1 MALNASLEVW
11 LVIVAAFLFVCV
23 LASKI
28 SARLGIPALILFIG
42 VGMLAGSDGP
52 GGIEF
57 ENMGLTRSLG
67 TIALA
72 FILFA
77 GGLDTSWKVLSPVLW
92 RGIALSTVGVAVTAG
107 LVGLCAYYLLNLPPL
122 VALLLGAVV
131 SSTDAAAV
139 FGVLRSSGLKL
150 KYNITPTLEL
160 ESGTNDPVAIFL
172 TIGIT
177 DLLVRPDASVLAL
190 VGHLLLEMPLGFA
203 VGLLAG
209 YGAVAMINRIRL
221 EYDGL
226 YPIVTIATVC
236 FAFGCASLIK
246 GNAFLA
252 VYVAGVTMGSR
263 NFVHRLNLIQF
274 HDAIAWLTQ
283 IVMFVVLGLLVF
295 PSDLAAIAVP
305 GLILS
310 LFVILV
316 ARPAAVFVSLLF
328 AKMQKRTKFFI
339 SWAGLRG
346 AVPIILA
353 TIPALAGV
361 KEAALI
367 FNLVFFIV
375 VTSVLIQGTSLRHLA
390 KLLNVAAPQDSRP
403 TMTKAANEDLLEVRL
418 DEDSRSIGKQV
429 VELGLPSTA
438 IIVLL
443 IRGGDSYIPQGSTV
457 LKSGD
462 VLLLATRRQ
471 DEEELKRFF

>member
-11 LVIVAAFLFVCV
+11 LVIIAAFLFVCV
-23 LASKI
+23 VASKI
-28 SARLGIPALILFIG
+28 SAKLGIPALILFIG

-77 GGLDTSWKVLSPVLW
+77 GGLDTSWKALRPVMW
-92 RGIALSTVGVAVTAG
+92 RGLALSTFGVAVTAG
-107 LVGLCAYYLLNLPPL
+107 LVGLCAHYLLNLPPL

-139 FGVLRSSGLKL
+139 FGVLRSSGLRL
-150 KYNITPTLEL
+150 KHNITPLLEL

-177 DLLVRPDASVLAL
+177 DLLVRPGSSVLGL

-203 VGLLAG
+203 IGLIAG
-209 YGAVAMINRIRL
+209 YGAVAIINRIRL

-246 GNAFLA
+246 GNPFLA

-263 NFVHRLNLIQF
+263 NFLHRLNLIQF

-295 PSDLAAIAVP
+295 PSDLATIAIP

-310 LFVILV
+310 IFLILI
-316 ARPAAVFVSLLF
+316 ARPAAVFVALLF

-375 VTSVLIQGTSLRHLA
+375 VTSVLIQGSSLRHLA
-390 KLLNVAAPQDSRP
+390 KLLNVSSPQSTRP
-403 TMTKAANEDLLEVRL
+403 TMAKAANEDLLEIRL
-418 DEDSRSIGKQV
+418 GPQSRSIGKQV
-429 VELGLPSTA
+429 VELGLPATA

-457 LKSGD
+457 LKDGD

-471 DEEELKRFF
+471 DQEELRRFF